1 LHALLPAGRGA
12 AVENIRSGTPKP
24 LKHGHLGRIYS
35 EILAHAAPTDDV
47 SGLLELVRKIA
58 ADAGTPP
65 ELLNEACI
73 AVGYPVPPNPWAGG
87 EDGRVL
93 REAEQTCSRA
103 EQWISD
109 TDTVGRTPAL
119 AFYRLL
125 VASILDFRILHADFI
140 PAVLRSVRDERDFTI
155 HPQIKVLPLSLSYG
169 RQENS
174 ERRLLILRR
183 RTLKLFE
190 EFCAQDGCTRFCEVM
205 SKQWSAASDTQNES
219 RGPNESR
226 GLDQVQAPNQ
236 VQAASEAP
244 GEVTGEVEKPAAAGD
259 RDQAT
264 TESKPEAESQNSASS
279 EGLSAHARLSAK
291 VVLADLERE
300 AAKAGQAAGGL
311 PDLTDLIEKARVIA
325 RFHLPS
331 IVVAHRS
338 RQIVSHSLPPEV
350 LARIGGWKLEPF
362 RLARS
367 GNREDQEYP
376 FEEPPEMQ
384 DDPGW
389 LKDLRQALGPT
400 KVDNTILNL
409 LIGSNDPA
417 GRIMGAFAIF
427 LSTTPTASRAAK
439 QKTKNQNGCAP
450 ATVRRYCLLI
460 ANRLM
465 PRLVDPAA
473 GMSEDGWEDAIEQL
487 LDEDAFFN
495 LNRYRQAPT
504 SKAQAY
510 SRPLVKAVRHW
521 LRFIREAGM
530 SQPRTGD
537 ETARSAELSGLEKR
551 LPVLGLV
558 AVDASLI
565 TVDEYLRA
573 LKRLRG
579 ARGPIDKNLREA
591 ACVALILGYRLGLRR
606 KEAAGLRLPDIDSI
620 EYLHVRPNRMRQ
632 LKTSNAKR
640 DLPMPLLVPKR
651 ELDYIRERLRG
662 LRTKTQQKHVQ
673 PGDIW
678 LFSQSGDPQK
688 AMDFDAVIAEIHEAF
703 RGNPERRWEPIDST
717 FHYHR
722 LRHSFC
728 NLTLLRLW
736 PPLHRIAEKLLRGH
750 HPETMDWI
758 RDEKFRETLF
768 GTERVTES
776 DLQAIALL
784 MGHGSAETSLE
795 HYTHLLDAWEDPAT
809 WTRAGDQVE
818 EQGPIQSA
826 ENIADRPGISL
837 VESEQDTFP
846 TNSPAAERRRARLT
860 RKPPSRA

>member
-1 LHALLPAGRGA
+1 MLTAGRGA
-12 AVENIRSGTPKP
+12 AVENIRSATPKP

-47 SGLLELVRKIA
+47 SGLLDLVRKVA

-65 ELLNEACI
+65 EILNEACI
-73 AVGYPVPPNPWAGG
+73 AVSYPVPTNPWAGG
-87 EDGRVL
+87 EDGHVL
-93 REAEQTCSRA
+93 LEAEQTCSRA
-103 EQWISD
+103 EQWISN
-109 TDTVGRTPAL
+109 TDTVARTPAL

-125 VASILDFRILHADFI
+125 VASILEFRILHADFI
-140 PAVLRSVRDERDFTI
+140 PAVLRSVRDERAFTV

-174 ERRLLILRR
+174 ERRLLILRK

-190 EFCAQDGCTRFCEVM
+190 EFCTQTGCTSFCDEM
-205 SKQWSAASDTQNES
+205 SNRWSAASDTQNGS
-219 RGPNESR
+219 RAPNESR
-226 GLDQVQAPNQ
+226 GVDPVQDPNQ
-236 VQAASEAP
+236 MQAVSEAL
-244 GEVTGEVEKPAAAGD
+244 GEVTGEVEKPAADGD

-264 TESKPEAESQNSASS
+264 TETKAEAESRNSASS
-279 EGLSAHARLSAK
+279 EMLSAHTQLSAK
-291 VVLADLERE
+291 VVLAEFERE
-300 AAKAGQAAGGL
+300 TAKACKAAGGL
-311 PDLTDLIEKARVIA
+311 PDLIDLIEKARVLA

-338 RQIVSHSLPPEV
+338 RQIVSHSLPPEA

-367 GNREDQEYP
+367 GNRKDQEYP
-376 FEEPPEMQ
+376 FEEPPDMQ

-389 LKDLRQALGPT
+389 LKELRQALGPT

-409 LIGSNDPA
+409 LIGSNDPV

-427 LSTTPTASRAAK
+427 LSRTPTASRAAK
-439 QKTKNQNGCAP
+439 QKIKNQNGCAP

-537 ETARSAELSGLEKR
+537 ETASPAELSGLEKR

-565 TVDEYLRA
+565 TVDEYLLA

-606 KEAAGLRLPDIDSI
+606 KEAAGLRLTDIDPI
-620 EYLHVRPNRMRQ
+620 EYLHVRPNCMRQ

-662 LRTKTQQKHVQ
+662 LRTKNQEKHVQ

-688 AMDFDAVIAEIHEAF
+688 AMDFDAVIAEINEAF
-703 RGNPERRWEPIDST
+703 RGNPAWRWEPIDST

-736 PPLHRIAEKLLRGH
+736 PPLHRIAEKLFRGH
-750 HPETMDWI
+750 HPETMKWI
-758 RDEKFRETLF
+758 RDGKFREMLF
-768 GTERVTES
+768 GTERVTEC
-776 DLQAIALL
+776 DFQAIALL

-795 HYTHLLDAWEDPAT
+795 HYAHLLDAWEDPAT

-818 EQGPIQSA
+818 EQGPIKRA
-826 ENIADRPGISL
+826 EHIADRPGISSA
-837 VESEQDTFP
+837 EPEQDTFL
-846 TNSPAAERRRARLT
+846 TNSPAEERRMAWLI